1 MYNANG
7 IFEGGIGGR
16 KGCGQTASSLSFH
29 FCLKNTKPLNPPF
42 LTFAYIKTLAFMPVT
57 LESLSPNLIADN
69 VNASVDFYTKHLGF
83 KLVASVP
90 ETGEFGW
97 AMVQRDSVTIMF
109 QSLKSIEEDVPGLGL
124 KKGSSGTFF
133 IKMKGVDEIYK
144 SVKGKVK
151 IPMDMRTT
159 FYGMK
164 EFIVEDPDGYYMMF
178 AEDK

>member
-1 MYNANG
+1 M
-7 IFEGGIGGR
+7 
-16 KGCGQTASSLSFH
+16 K
-29 FCLKNTKPLNPPF
+29 
-42 LTFAYIKTLAFMPVT
+42 VT
-57 LESLSPNLIADN
+57 LESISPNLIADN
-69 VNASVDFYTKHLGF
+69 VNASVDFYTKYLGF

-97 AMVQRDSVTIMF
+97 AMVQRDSVIVMF
-109 QSLKSIEEDVPGLGL
+109 QTLKSIEEDVKDLPI
-124 KKGSSGTFF
+124 KKGGSGTFF
-133 IKMKGVDEIYK
+133 IKMKGVDELYE

-159 FYGMK
+159 FYGTR